1 MGQRKKTLLC
11 FQKKSNQAIFFL
23 FCFFQKC
30 LIFKSSSFS
39 KNVIIPRNLLSEC
52 FPRSILP
59 LTFPNSPSNYLLLTS
74 VTFFYVIMRTFQI
87 YIFFLTL
94 HAFQTIVEPFLTMTK
109 FKQTLKFSPSANDC
123 FICLLGQHF
132 EELSLLSCIIENTC
146 RTPEQTSFYL
156 CAIPKESELC
166 IYTTFS
172 VIYYLM

>member
-23 FCFFQKC
+23 FYFPKMPHLEEFIFF
-30 LIFKSSSFS
+30 
-39 KNVIIPRNLLSEC
+39 KNVIIPRNFLLEC

-59 LTFPNSPSNYLLLTS
+59 LTFPNSPSNYLFLTS
-74 VTFFYVIMRTFQI
+74 VTFFYVVMRTFQI
-87 YIFFLTL
+87 YTFFLTL
-94 HAFQTIVEPFLTMTK
+94 PAFQTIVEPFLTMTK

>member
-39 KNVIIPRNLLSEC
+39 KNVIISRNFLLEC
-52 FPRSILP
+52 SQRSILP
-59 LTFPNSPSNYLLLTS
+59 LTFPNSPSNYLFLTS
-74 VTFFYVIMRTFQI
+74 VTFFYVVMRTFQK
-87 YIFFLTL
+87 YNFFLTL
-94 HAFQTIVEPFLTMTK
+94 PGPQTIVQQFLTMTK

-132 EELSLLSCIIENTC
+132 EEL
-146 RTPEQTSFYL
+146 
-156 CAIPKESELC
+156 
-166 IYTTFS
+166 
-172 VIYYLM
+172 